1 MHGDCRGRM
10 ETVGQGREV
19 SDFHEMVV
27 VGLGEAA
34 KFRVYNEGG
43 TNRSGWVVCEKERER
58 EESRVT
64 TRFWPSNWNDEFRAN

>member
-1 MHGDCRGRM
+1 M

-43 TNRSGWVVCEKERER
+43 TNRSGWVVCERERER
-58 EESRVT
+58 EKSQGWLLDSGQATGMMNLEPTEMS
-64 TRFWPSNWNDEFRAN
+64 

>member
-43 TNRSGWVVCEKERER
+43 TNRSGWVVCERERER
-58 EESRVT
+58 EKSQG
-64 TRFWPSNWNDEFRAN
+64 